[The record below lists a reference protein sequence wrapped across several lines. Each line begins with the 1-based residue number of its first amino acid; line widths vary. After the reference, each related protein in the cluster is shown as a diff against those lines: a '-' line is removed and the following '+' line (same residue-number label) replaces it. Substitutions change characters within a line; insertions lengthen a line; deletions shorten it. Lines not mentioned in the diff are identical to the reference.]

1 MNSVLNKRI
10 LRDLKSN
17 FGRYA
22 ALMLMIILG
31 IYLVVSIVG
40 SSELVLIGTEEAK
53 SKNMVEDGQFSVFIP
68 LTDSEIDRLSDKGT
82 VIEKI
87 FSFNADSSNGS
98 VLRVFKTREK
108 IDLITL
114 DDGRLPN
121 AQYTENESEGI
132 ISDNYEAVIEKNH
145 ASVNNIRIGDTIP
158 VSGVNV
164 KIVGIG
170 SVPDYDAALK
180 TFASPAVDSEKFG
193 VIFVSADTYEYIR
206 SISDK
211 TESYTYAFRLGEES
225 ADDLKEKIKA
235 LDFDYEK
242 VEDEYFRETIG
253 EALDKKKEFNDA
265 IEKLSDG
272 TEKVK
277 NGAEK
282 MKNGLVAFGMDD
294 GGLYDGTV
302 ELDDGMKEFKTET
315 EKLIDEVFEVK
326 LDNLTEFV
334 KADENIRIAAAA
346 GDVIMDKRV
355 GLVAGIIVLI
365 LFAYVISV
373 FIVHQI
379 EGEQSVIGAL
389 YSMGVKKKDLLRHY
403 VTLSTII
410 SFLAGGIGC
419 ILAFTP
425 IGIPMMA
432 QSTYDYFSIPEFD
445 MVHPEYLILYG
456 LVLPPVISLVVN
468 LITINGKLSRTALS
482 LLRNEQKSGKLKAY
496 NLKIKSFTKL
506 FAVRQ
511 LLRESRSAII
521 ILIGMLITLMVI
533 VLGINTYVLCS
544 NVRDDNVRDTKYEY
558 MYLLKYPMKTDDI
571 PKEAESTYLKSLS
584 IDCEGYNQ
592 DVSVIGIDGSSR
604 YFDADPEKGKNKAV
618 INTSLVQRY
627 GYKVGDKITL
637 EDKTMDLNYTFTIT
651 GISDYSVGF
660 TVFMDIDSMRELF
673 GEDEDYIN
681 VLYSDEKLDIEEG
694 RLYSV
699 TTKEDIEHSS
709 AVFLDIMMSLTVTL
723 ISAGIVICC
732 VVMYLMMAVMIDRSA
747 MGISLIKI
755 FGYRSNE
762 VRKLYLNGNTA
773 IVVIGGIIT
782 IPLAKLI
789 IDSIY
794 PSFIAN
800 VACSMNLHYP
810 WMLYGGIYIGLLAIY
825 FAVNALLLRKINRIT
840 PAEVLKDRE

>member
-1 MNSVLNKRI
+1 MNSILNKRI
-10 LRDLKSN
+10 LRDLRSN
-17 FGRYA
+17 FGRYL
-22 ALMLMIILG
+22 ALMFMIILG
-31 IYLVVSIVG
+31 VYLVVSIVG
-40 SSELVLIGTEEAK
+40 ASELVLIGTEDAK
-53 SKNMVEDGQFSVFIP
+53 STNMVEDGQFSVFIP
-68 LTDSEIDRLSDKGT
+68 LTDSELDNLSDKGT
-82 VIEKI
+82 VIEKM
-87 FSFNADSSNGS
+87 FSFDAESVNGS
-98 VLRVFKTREK
+98 VLRVFKNREN
-108 IDLITL
+108 IDLIML
-114 DDGRLPN
+114 DNGRLAGSIN
-121 AQYTENESEGI
+121 
-132 ISDNYEAVIEKNH
+132 EAVIEKNY
-145 ASVNNIRIGDTIP
+145 ASVNNIKTGDTIS
-158 VSGVNV
+158 VSGTD
-164 KIVGIG
+164 IIITGIG

-180 TFASPAVDSEKFG
+180 TFASPAVDSETFG
-193 VIFVSADTYEYIR
+193 VMFVTEDTYDKLL
-206 SISDK
+206 SVANK
-211 TESYTYAFRLGEES
+211 TESYTYAFRLGNET
-225 ADDLKEKIKA
+225 ADELKEKIKT

-253 EALDKKKEFNDA
+253 EALDRKNEFTDAVDKLKE
-265 IEKLSDG
+265 G

-277 NGAEK
+277 EGAEK
-282 MKNGLVAFGMDD
+282 LKNGLNAYGMDD

-302 ELDDGMKEFKTET
+302 ELDDGMQEFKTET
-315 EKLIDEVFEVK
+315 EDLIDEVFEVK
-326 LDNLTEFV
+326 LDNLTGFV
-334 KADENIRIAAAA
+334 KADENLRIAAAA

-389 YSMGVKKKDLLRHY
+389 YSMGVKKNNLLRHY
-403 VTLSTII
+403 VTLPTVL
-410 SFLAGGIGC
+410 SFIAGGIGC
-419 ILAFTP
+419 IIAFSP
-425 IGIPMMA
+425 IGITMMA

-445 MVHPEYLILYG
+445 MVYPPYLILYG
-456 LVLPPVISLVVN
+456 LVLPPVISLIVN
-468 LITINGKLSRTALS
+468 LITINGKLSKTALS
-482 LLRNEQKSGKLKAY
+482 LLRNEQNNGKLKTY

-511 LLRESRSAII
+511 LLRESRSALI
-521 ILIGMLITLMVI
+521 ILVGMLITLMVI
-533 VLGINTYVLCS
+533 VLGVNTYVLCA
-544 NVRDDNVRDTKYEY
+544 NVRDDNVRDTKYNY
-558 MYLLKYPMKTDDI
+558 MYLLKYPMK
-571 PKEAESTYLKSLS
+571 PESVPEEAEATYLKSLS

-592 DVSVIGIDGSSR
+592 DVSVIGINDSSR
-604 YFDADPEKGKNKAV
+604 YFDANPEKGKNKAV

-627 GYKVGDKITL
+627 GYKVGDKITV
-637 EDKTMDLNYTFTIT
+637 EDKTMDLNFTFTIT

-660 TVFMDIDSMRELF
+660 TVFMDLDSMRELF
-673 GEDEDYIN
+673 GEDDDYIN

-699 TTKEDIEHSS
+699 TTKQDIEHSS

-773 IVVIGGIIT
+773 IVAVGGIFA

-810 WMLYGGIYIGLLAIY
+810 WILYGGIYIGLLLIY

>member
-1 MNSVLNKRI
+1 MNGVLNKRI

-68 LTDSEIDRLSDKGT
+68 LTDNEIDKLSDKGT
-82 VIEKI
+82 VIEKM
-87 FSFNADSSNGS
+87 FSFDADSSNGS

-108 IDLITL
+108 VDLITL
-114 DDGRLPN
+114 DEGRLPN
-121 AQYTENESEGI
+121 LENT
-132 ISDNYEAVIEKNH
+132 DNYEAVIEKNH
-145 ASVNNIRIGDTIP
+145 ASVNNIKIGDTIP
-158 VSGVNV
+158 ISGVNV

-193 VIFVSADTYEYIR
+193 VIFVSADTYEHIR
-206 SISDK
+206 SISEK
-211 TESYTYAFRLGEES
+211 TESFTYAFRLGEES

-253 EALDKKKEFNDA
+253 EALDKKKEFTDA
-265 IEKLSDG
+265 VEQLSDG
-272 TEKVK
+272 TGKVK
-277 NGAEK
+277 DGAEK
-282 MKNGLVAFGMDD
+282 MKNGLAKFGMDD

-355 GLVAGIIVLI
+355 GLVAGVIVLI

-403 VTLSTII
+403 VTLPTII
-410 SFLAGGIGC
+410 SFIAGGIGC

-425 IGIPMMA
+425 IGITMMA

-445 MVHPEYLILYG
+445 MVHPAYLILYG

-618 INTSLVQRY
+618 INTSLIQRY

-773 IVVIGGIIT
+773 IVAIGGIIT

-810 WMLYGGIYIGLLAIY
+810 WMLYAGIYVGLLAIY
-825 FAVNALLLRKINRIT
+825 FAVNAMLLRKINKIT
-840 PAEVLKDRE
+840 PAEILKDRE

>member
-1 MNSVLNKRI
+1 
-10 LRDLKSN
+10 
-17 FGRYA
+17 
-22 ALMLMIILG
+22 
-31 IYLVVSIVG
+31 
-40 SSELVLIGTEEAK
+40 
-53 SKNMVEDGQFSVFIP
+53 
-68 LTDSEIDRLSDKGT
+68 
-82 VIEKI
+82 
-87 FSFNADSSNGS
+87 
-98 VLRVFKTREK
+98 
-108 IDLITL
+108 
-114 DDGRLPN
+114 
-121 AQYTENESEGI
+121 
-132 ISDNYEAVIEKNH
+132 
-145 ASVNNIRIGDTIP
+145 
-158 VSGVNV
+158 
-164 KIVGIG
+164 
-170 SVPDYDAALK
+170 
-180 TFASPAVDSEKFG
+180 
-193 VIFVSADTYEYIR
+193 
-206 SISDK
+206 
-211 TESYTYAFRLGEES
+211 
-225 ADDLKEKIKA
+225 
-235 LDFDYEK
+235 
-242 VEDEYFRETIG
+242 
-253 EALDKKKEFNDA
+253 
-265 IEKLSDG
+265 
-272 TEKVK
+272 
-277 NGAEK
+277 
-282 MKNGLVAFGMDD
+282 MDD

-355 GLVAGIIVLI
+355 GLVAGVIVLI

-403 VTLSTII
+403 VTLPTII
-410 SFLAGGIGC
+410 SFIAGGIGC

-425 IGIPMMA
+425 IGITMMA

-445 MVHPEYLILYG
+445 MVHPTYLILYG
-456 LVLPPVISLVVN
+456 LVLPPVISLIVN

-544 NVRDDNVRDTKYEY
+544 NVRDDNVRDTKYNY

-571 PKEAESTYLKSLS
+571 PREAESTYLKSLS
-584 IDCEGYNQ
+584 IECEGYNQ

-660 TVFMDIDSMRELF
+660 TVFMDIESMRELF

-694 RLYSV
+694 RLYSI

-773 IVVIGGIIT
+773 IVAIGGIIT
-782 IPLAKLI
+782 IPLAKMI

-810 WMLYGGIYIGLLAIY
+810 WMLYAGIYVGLLAIY

>member
-10 LRDLKSN
+10 LRDLRSN
-17 FGRYA
+17 FGRYL
-22 ALMLMIILG
+22 ALMFMIILG
-31 IYLVVSIVG
+31 VHLVVSIVG

-53 SKNMVEDGQFSVFIP
+53 STNMVEDGQFSVFIP
-68 LTDSEIDRLSDKGT
+68 LTDSELDTLSDKGT
-82 VIEKI
+82 VIENM
-87 FSFNADSSNGS
+87 FSFDAESVNGS
-98 VLRVFKTREK
+98 VLRVFKNREN
-108 IDLITL
+108 INLIML
-114 DDGRLPN
+114 DSGRLAGSIN
-121 AQYTENESEGI
+121 
-132 ISDNYEAVIEKNH
+132 EAVIEKNY
-145 ASVNNIRIGDTIP
+145 AAVNDIKTGDTIS
-158 VSGVNV
+158 VSGTD
-164 KIVGIG
+164 ITITGIG

-180 TFASPAVDSEKFG
+180 TFASPAVDSETFG
-193 VIFVSADTYEYIR
+193 VMFVTEDTYDKLL
-206 SISDK
+206 SAANK
-211 TESYTYAFRLGEES
+211 TESYTYAFRLGNET
-225 ADDLKEKIKA
+225 ADELKEKIKT

-253 EALDKKKEFNDA
+253 EALDRKNEFTDAVDKLKE
-265 IEKLSDG
+265 G

-277 NGAEK
+277 EGAEK
-282 MKNGLVAFGMDD
+282 LKNGLTAYGMDD

-302 ELDDGMKEFKTET
+302 ELDDGMQEFKTET
-315 EKLIDEVFEVK
+315 EDLIDEVFKVK
-326 LDNLTEFV
+326 LDNLTGFV
-334 KADENIRIAAAA
+334 KVDENLRIAAAA

-389 YSMGVKKKDLLRHY
+389 YSMGVKKSNLLRHY
-403 VTLSTII
+403 VTLPTVL
-410 SFLAGGIGC
+410 SFIAGGIGC
-419 ILAFTP
+419 IIAFSP
-425 IGIPMMA
+425 IGITMMA

-445 MVHPEYLILYG
+445 MVYPPYLILYG
-456 LVLPPVISLVVN
+456 LVLPPVISLIVN
-468 LITINGKLSRTALS
+468 LITINGKLSKTALS
-482 LLRNEQKSGKLKAY
+482 LLRNEQNNGKLKTY

-511 LLRESRSAII
+511 LLRESRSALI
-521 ILIGMLITLMVI
+521 ILVGMLITLMVI
-533 VLGINTYVLCS
+533 VLGVNTYVLCA
-544 NVRDDNVRDTKYEY
+544 NVRDDNVRDTKYNY
-558 MYLLKYPMKTDDI
+558 MYLLKYPMK
-571 PKEAESTYLKSLS
+571 PENVPEEAEATYLKSLS

-592 DVSVIGIDGSSR
+592 DVSVIGINDSSR

-627 GYKVGDKITL
+627 GYKVGDKITV

-660 TVFMDIDSMRELF
+660 TVFMDLDSMRELF
-673 GEDEDYIN
+673 GEDDDYIN

-699 TTKEDIEHSS
+699 TTKQDIEHSS

-773 IVVIGGIIT
+773 IVAVGGIFA

-810 WMLYGGIYIGLLAIY
+810 WILYGGIYIGLLLIY

>member
-10 LRDLKSN
+10 LRDLRSN
-17 FGRYA
+17 FGRYL
-22 ALMLMIILG
+22 ALMFMIILG
-31 IYLVVSIVG
+31 VYLVVSIVG

-68 LTDSEIDRLSDKGT
+68 LTDSELDTLSDKGT
-82 VIEKI
+82 VIEKM
-87 FSFNADSSNGS
+87 FSFDAESVNGS
-98 VLRVFKTREK
+98 VLRVFKNREN
-108 IDLITL
+108 IDLIML
-114 DDGRLPN
+114 DSGRLAGSIN
-121 AQYTENESEGI
+121 
-132 ISDNYEAVIEKNH
+132 EAVIEKNY
-145 ASVNNIRIGDTIP
+145 AAVNDIKNGDTIS
-158 VSGVNV
+158 VSGTD
-164 KIVGIG
+164 ITITGIG

-180 TFASPAVDSEKFG
+180 TFASPAVDSETFG
-193 VIFVSADTYEYIR
+193 VMFVTEDTYNKLLAAAN
-206 SISDK
+206 K
-211 TESYTYAFRLGEES
+211 TESYTYAFRLGNET
-225 ADDLKEKIKA
+225 ADELKEKIKT

-253 EALDKKKEFNDA
+253 EALDRKNEFTDAVDKLKE
-265 IEKLSDG
+265 G

-277 NGAEK
+277 EGAEK
-282 MKNGLVAFGMDD
+282 LKNGLTAYGMDD

-302 ELDDGMKEFKTET
+302 ELDDGMQEFKTET
-315 EKLIDEVFEVK
+315 EDLIDEVFKVK
-326 LDNLTEFV
+326 LDNLTGFV
-334 KADENIRIAAAA
+334 KVDENLRIAAAA

-389 YSMGVKKKDLLRHY
+389 YSMGVKKSNLLRHY
-403 VTLSTII
+403 VTLPTVL
-410 SFLAGGIGC
+410 SFIAGGIGC
-419 ILAFTP
+419 IIAFSP
-425 IGIPMMA
+425 IGITMMA

-445 MVHPEYLILYG
+445 MVYPPYLILYG
-456 LVLPPVISLVVN
+456 LVLPPVISLIVN
-468 LITINGKLSRTALS
+468 LITINGKLSKTALS
-482 LLRNEQKSGKLKAY
+482 LLRNEQNNGKLKTY

-511 LLRESRSAII
+511 LLRESRSALI
-521 ILIGMLITLMVI
+521 ILVGMLITLMVI
-533 VLGINTYVLCS
+533 VLGVNTYVLCT
-544 NVRDDNVRDTKYEY
+544 NVRDDNVRDTRYNY
-558 MYLLKYPMKTDDI
+558 MYLLKYPMK
-571 PKEAESTYLKSLS
+571 PESVPEEAEATYLKSLS

-592 DVSVIGIDGSSR
+592 DVSVIGINDSSR

-627 GYKVGDKITL
+627 GYKVGDKITV

-660 TVFMDIDSMRELF
+660 TVFMDLDSMRELF
-673 GEDEDYIN
+673 GEDDDYIN

-699 TTKEDIEHSS
+699 TTKQDIEHSS

-773 IVVIGGIIT
+773 IVAVGGIFA

-810 WMLYGGIYIGLLAIY
+810 WMLYGGIYVGLLLIY

>member
-10 LRDLKSN
+10 LRDLRSN
-17 FGRYA
+17 FGRYL
-22 ALMLMIILG
+22 ALMFMIILG
-31 IYLVVSIVG
+31 VYLVVSIVG
-40 SSELVLIGTEEAK
+40 ASELVLIGTEDAK
-53 SKNMVEDGQFSVFIP
+53 STNMVEDGQFSVFIP
-68 LTDSEIDRLSDKGT
+68 LTDSELDTLSDKGT
-82 VIEKI
+82 VIEKM
-87 FSFNADSSNGS
+87 FSFDAESVNGS
-98 VLRVFKTREK
+98 VLRVFKNREN
-108 IDLITL
+108 IDLIML
-114 DDGRLPN
+114 DSGRLAGSIN
-121 AQYTENESEGI
+121 
-132 ISDNYEAVIEKNH
+132 EAVIEKNY
-145 ASVNNIRIGDTIP
+145 AAVNDIKTGDTIS
-158 VSGVNV
+158 VSGTD
-164 KIVGIG
+164 ITITGIG

-180 TFASPAVDSEKFG
+180 TFASPAVDSETFG
-193 VIFVSADTYEYIR
+193 VMFVTEDTYNKLLAAAN
-206 SISDK
+206 K
-211 TESYTYAFRLGEES
+211 TESYTYAFRLGNET
-225 ADDLKEKIKA
+225 ADELKENIKN

-253 EALDKKKEFNDA
+253 EVLDRKNGFIDAVDTLKE
-265 IEKLSDG
+265 G

-277 NGAEK
+277 EGAEK
-282 MKNGLVAFGMDD
+282 LKNGLTAYGMDD

-302 ELDDGMKEFKTET
+302 ELDDGMQEFKTET
-315 EKLIDEVFEVK
+315 EDLIDEVFKVK
-326 LDNLTEFV
+326 LDNLTGFV
-334 KADENIRIAAAA
+334 KVDENLRIAAAA

-355 GLVAGIIVLI
+355 GLVAGVIVLI

-389 YSMGVKKKDLLRHY
+389 YSMGVKKSNLLRHY
-403 VTLSTII
+403 VTLPTIL
-410 SFLAGGIGC
+410 SFIAGGIGC
-419 ILAFTP
+419 IIAFSP
-425 IGIPMMA
+425 IGITMVA

-445 MVHPEYLILYG
+445 MVYPPYLILYG
-456 LVLPPVISLVVN
+456 LVLPPVISLIVN
-468 LITINGKLSRTALS
+468 LITINGKLSKTALS
-482 LLRNEQKSGKLKAY
+482 LLRNEQNNGKLKTY

-511 LLRESRSAII
+511 LLRESRSALI
-521 ILIGMLITLMVI
+521 ILVGMLITLMVI
-533 VLGINTYVLCS
+533 VLGVNTYVLCA
-544 NVRDDNVRDTKYEY
+544 NVRDDNVRDTKYNY
-558 MYLLKYPMKTDDI
+558 MYLLKYPMK
-571 PKEAESTYLKSLS
+571 PESVPEEAEATYLKSLS

-592 DVSVIGIDGSSR
+592 DVSVIGINDSSR

-627 GYKVGDKITL
+627 GYKVGDKITV

-660 TVFMDIDSMRELF
+660 TVFMDLDSMRELF
-673 GEDEDYIN
+673 GEDDDYIN

-699 TTKEDIEHSS
+699 TTKQDIEHSS

-773 IVVIGGIIT
+773 IVAVGGIFA

-810 WMLYGGIYIGLLAIY
+810 WMLYGGIYVGLLLIY

>member
-17 FGRYA
+17 VGRYL

-68 LTDSEIDRLSDKGT
+68 LTDSELDKLSDKGT
-82 VIEKI
+82 VIERM
-87 FSFNADSSNGS
+87 FSFDADSSSGS

-108 IDLITL
+108 VDLITL
-114 DDGRLPN
+114 DEGRLPN
-121 AQYTENESEGI
+121 AENTG
-132 ISDNYEAVIEKNH
+132 NHEAVIEKNH
-145 ASVNNIRIGDTIP
+145 ASVNNIKIGDTLS

-282 MKNGLVAFGMDD
+282 MKNGLAAFGMDD

-389 YSMGVKKKDLLRHY
+389 YSMGVKKNDLLRHY
-403 VTLSTII
+403 VMLPTII

-425 IGIPMMA
+425 IGISMMA

-445 MVHPEYLILYG
+445 MVHPAYLILYG
-456 LVLPPVISLVVN
+456 LVLPPVISLIVN
-468 LITINGKLSRTALS
+468 LITINGKLNRTALS
-482 LLRNEQKSGKLKAY
+482 LLRNEQKNGKLKAY

-544 NVRDDNVRDTKYEY
+544 NVRDDNVRDTKYNY
-558 MYLLKYPMKTDDI
+558 MYVLKYPMETPPDKA
-571 PKEAESTYLKSLS
+571 EASYLKSLS

-592 DVSVIGIDGSSR
+592 DVSVIGIDGTSR
-604 YFDADPEKGKNKAV
+604 YFDANPEKGKNKAV

-660 TVFMDIDSMRELF
+660 TAFMDIDSMRELF

-747 MGISLIKI
+747 MGIALIKI

-773 IVVIGGIIT
+773 IVAIGGIIT
-782 IPLAKLI
+782 IPFAKMI

-810 WMLYGGIYIGLLAIY
+810 WILYGGIYIGLLLIY
-825 FAVNALLLRKINRIT
+825 FAVNTLLLRKINRIT

>member
-10 LRDLKSN
+10 LRDLRSN
-17 FGRYA
+17 FGRYL
-22 ALMLMIILG
+22 ALMFMIILG
-31 IYLVVSIVG
+31 VYLVVSIVG
-40 SSELVLIGTEEAK
+40 SSELVLIGTEDEK

-68 LTDSEIDRLSDKGT
+68 LTDSELDTLSDKGT
-82 VIEKI
+82 VIEKM
-87 FSFNADSSNGS
+87 FSFDAESVNGS
-98 VLRVFKTREK
+98 VLRVFKNREN
-108 IDLITL
+108 IDLIML
-114 DDGRLPN
+114 DSGRLAGSIN
-121 AQYTENESEGI
+121 
-132 ISDNYEAVIEKNH
+132 EAVIEKNY
-145 ASVNNIRIGDTIP
+145 AAVNDIKTGDTIS
-158 VSGVNV
+158 VSGTNITVT
-164 KIVGIG
+164 GIG

-180 TFASPAVDSEKFG
+180 TFASPAVDSETFG
-193 VIFVSADTYEYIR
+193 VLFVTEDTYDKLLEATG
-206 SISDK
+206 K
-211 TESYTYAFRLGEES
+211 TESYTYAFRLGNET
-225 ADDLKEKIKA
+225 ADELKERIQN

-253 EALDKKKEFNDA
+253 EALDRKNEFTDAVDKLKE
-265 IEKLSDG
+265 G

-277 NGAEK
+277 EGAEK
-282 MKNGLVAFGMDD
+282 LKNGLTAYGMDD

-302 ELDDGMKEFKTET
+302 ELDDGMQEFKTET
-315 EKLIDEVFEVK
+315 EDLIDEVFEVK
-326 LDNLTEFV
+326 LDNLTGFV
-334 KADENIRIAAAA
+334 KADENLRIAAAA

-389 YSMGVKKKDLLRHY
+389 YSMGVKKSNLLRHY
-403 VTLSTII
+403 VTLPTIL
-410 SFLAGGIGC
+410 SFIAGGIGC
-419 ILAFTP
+419 MIAFSP
-425 IGIPMMA
+425 IGITMMA

-445 MVHPEYLILYG
+445 MVYPPYLVLYG
-456 LVLPPVISLVVN
+456 LVLPPVISLIVN
-468 LITINGKLSRTALS
+468 LITINGKLSKTALS
-482 LLRNEQKSGKLKAY
+482 LLRNEQNNGKLKTY

-511 LLRESRSAII
+511 LLRESRSALI

-533 VLGINTYVLCS
+533 ILGVNTYVLCA
-544 NVRDDNVRDTKYEY
+544 NVRDDNVRDTKYNY
-558 MYLLKYPMKTDDI
+558 MYLLKYPMK
-571 PKEAESTYLKSLS
+571 PESVPEEAEATYLKSLS

-592 DVSVIGIDGSSR
+592 DVSVIGIDGTSR

-660 TVFMDIDSMRELF
+660 TVFMDLDSMRELF
-673 GEDEDYIN
+673 GEDDDYIN

-694 RLYSV
+694 WLYSV
-699 TTKEDIEHSS
+699 TTKQDIEHSS

-773 IVVIGGIIT
+773 IVAVGGIFA

-810 WMLYGGIYIGLLAIY
+810 WMLYAGIYIGLLAIY